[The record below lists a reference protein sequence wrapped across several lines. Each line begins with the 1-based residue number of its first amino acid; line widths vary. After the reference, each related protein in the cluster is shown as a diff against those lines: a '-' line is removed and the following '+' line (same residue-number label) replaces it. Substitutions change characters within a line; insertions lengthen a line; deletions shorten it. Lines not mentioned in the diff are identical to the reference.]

1 MENIIVQG
9 ILVFFCVVG
18 FLTIAG
24 LVINYLVDKFN

>member
-9 ILVFFCVVG
+9 VLVFFCICG

-24 LVINYLVDKFN
+24 LIIDYLVDKFN